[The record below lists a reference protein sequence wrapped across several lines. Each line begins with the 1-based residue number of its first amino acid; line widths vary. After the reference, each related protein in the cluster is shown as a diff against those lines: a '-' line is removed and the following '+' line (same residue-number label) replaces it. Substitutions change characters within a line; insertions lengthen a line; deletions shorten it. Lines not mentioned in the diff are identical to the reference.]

1 MRKLVLITALLLAS
15 ASAHA
20 GQSRDLILAA
30 NDTPAATDTAAPAAP
45 VPATTAA
52 PAATSDA
59 PKPQADAAPA
69 KPAAAKPVK
78 RASAHG
84 YQSDEAKARSIAA
97 RYGVYW

>member
-20 GQSRDLILAA
+20 GQSRDLILAD
-30 NDTPAATDTAAPAAP
+30 NDTPAATDTAAPAAA
-45 VPATTAA
+45 PAAPAA

-69 KPAAAKPVK
+69 KPAAAKPAK
-78 RASAHG
+78 HSAGRHE
-84 YQSDEAKARSIAA
+84 SDEAKARRIAA

>member
-30 NDTPAATDTAAPAAP
+30 NDTPAATDTAAPAAGP
-45 VPATTAA
+45 SPPAA
-52 PAATSDA
+52 PAASTDA

-69 KPAAAKPVK
+69 KPAAKPAK
-78 RASAHG
+78 RASGHS

>member
-30 NDTPAATDTAAPAAP
+30 NDTPAATDTAAPAAT
-45 VPATTAA
+45 PAPAPAA
-52 PAATSDA
+52 PAATTDA

-69 KPAAAKPVK
+69 KPAAAKPA
-78 RASAHG
+78 RRSTAHRE
-84 YQSDEAKARSIAA
+84 SDEAKARRFAA